1 MRSSTERGTVDE
13 CGCLATP
20 GAGKG
25 KRKGLIVWGG
35 FPRFIYKQ
43 ALVTQPTSW
52 VPESIGKLR

>member
-13 CGCLATP
+13 RGCLATP

-52 VPESIGKLR
+52 VPESIGKPR